1 MVFQGRFEGVV
12 FMEFPS
18 YFKDVSRVLQGS
30 SMGILRRCQGCF
42 MKSPSINVFND
53 IFFTVG
59 CFKIRIFQGCFS
71 EVEREFQEGFKCV
84 EREVSKVFN
93 FKVGS
98 R

>member
-42 MKSPSINVFND
+42 MKS
-53 IFFTVG
+53 
-59 CFKIRIFQGCFS
+59 Q
-71 EVEREFQEGFKCV
+71 
-84 EREVSKVFN
+84 VSMFYQAQPKPQLHW
-93 FKVGS
+93 G
-98 R
+98 